1 MTEWN
6 TLHHTKIETLML
18 LVFVG
23 IIKVVKNP
31 VHP

>member
-1 MTEWN
+1 MRATY
-6 TLHHTKIETLML
+6 HTKIETLML